1 MPTPLPSFADVRLQ
15 VTRYLL
21 AHPEETTALAPLV
34 EQLDRVRS
42 DTELFDRSNMEGH
55 VTSSVLVLD
64 QAMENA
70 LLIDH
75 LHHQVRIPAG
85 GHVEKARTLLESA
98 LREGNEETGLTVAAP
113 HPLATP
119 GVPFDIDSHPISA
132 RPSKGEGPHRHHDFL
147 YLVVT
152 PRFTPKPQENEV
164 AAAVWEPLEVMATSS
179 HPRVRKLVAK
189 LRALDPN
196 VERRLAAAEQVTL
209 TSIGMG
215 TLQRSKVGR

>member
-1 MPTPLPSFADVRLQ
+1 MTMSDLPSLDDVRRQ
-15 VTRYLL
+15 VTLYLQ
-21 AHPEETTALAPLV
+21 AHPEEAEALAPLID
-34 EQLDRVRS
+34 QMATLAHGD
-42 DTELFDRSNMEGH
+42 DLFARSNMVGH

-64 QAMENA
+64 EELENA

-98 LREGNEETGLTVAAP
+98 LREGNEETGLTTAAP

-119 GVPFDIDSHPISA
+119 GIPFDIDSHPISA

-147 YLVVT
+147 YLAVT
-152 PRFTPKPQENEV
+152 PRFAPKPQENEV

-179 HPRVRKLVAK
+179 HPRVRKLIAK

-196 VERRLAAAEQVTL
+196 VERRLAAAETTIVHATTVRRPGL
-209 TSIGMG
+209 
-215 TLQRSKVGR
+215 LR